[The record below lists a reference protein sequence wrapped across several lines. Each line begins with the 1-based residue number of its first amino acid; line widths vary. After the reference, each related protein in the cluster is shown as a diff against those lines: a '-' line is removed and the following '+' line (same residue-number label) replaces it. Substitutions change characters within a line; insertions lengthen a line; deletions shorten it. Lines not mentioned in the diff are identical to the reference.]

1 MVSNDKETLKMKVE
15 QILQKSR
22 ENMNNLCKSC
32 PVCNGRACR
41 NTIPG
46 PGAKGSGTVA
56 IRNYDAWKNIHL
68 VMDTICENTPVST
81 QTKLFGHTF
90 RLPVFAGPVGAV
102 SMHYGDAYVDQTY
115 NKVLVKACKD
125 AGIMAFTGD
134 GMDDQIMIGA
144 TQNIKE
150 NDGIGVPTIKPW
162 AKEMVVEKLK
172 LAKEADA
179 LAIAMDI
186 DAAGL
191 PFLKGFVPP
200 AGRKNVKELKEI
212 VQEIDVPFIVKGI
225 LSVKGALKAKEAGAA
240 AIVVSNHGGRVLD
253 DTPATA
259 DVLEEIVQ
267 AIGKDMTILVDGG
280 IRSGQDIFKALAL
293 GADGVLIAR
302 PFVNMIYGAQ
312 EEGVKALVDQLEQ
325 ELIDTMEMCGASTIQ
340 EITRD
345 MVR

>member
-1 MVSNDKETLKMKVE
+1 MKVE

-22 ENMNNLCKSC
+22 ENMNDLCKSC

-81 QTKLFGHTF
+81 QTNLFGHTF

-102 SMHYGDAYVDQTY
+102 SMHYGDAYVDQNY

-162 AKEMVVEKLK
+162 TKEMVVEKLK
-172 LAKEADA
+172 LAKEAGA

-200 AGRKNVKELKEI
+200 AGRKNVEELKEI

-225 LSVKGALKAKEAGAA
+225 LSVKGALKAKEAGAS

-267 AIGKDMTILVDGG
+267 AVGKDMTILVDGG

-345 MVR
+345 MIR

>member
-1 MVSNDKETLKMKVE
+1 MKVE

-22 ENMNNLCKSC
+22 ENMNDLCKSC

-41 NTIPG
+41 NAIPG

-81 QTKLFGHTF
+81 QTELFGHTF

-162 AKEMVVEKLK
+162 AKKMVVEKLK
-172 LAKEADA
+172 LAKEAGA

-200 AGRKNVKELKEI
+200 AGRKNVEELKEI

-267 AIGKDMTILVDGG
+267 VVGKDMTVLVDGG

-312 EEGVKALVDQLEQ
+312 EEGVKALVDQLVQ

-345 MVR
+345 MIR

>member
-1 MVSNDKETLKMKVE
+1 MKVE

-22 ENMNNLCKSC
+22 ENMNDLCKSC
-32 PVCNGRACR
+32 PVCNGKACR

-46 PGAKGSGTVA
+46 PGAKGSGMVA

-81 QTKLFGHTF
+81 QTNLFGHTF

-200 AGRKNVKELKEI
+200 AGRKNVAELKEI

-225 LSVKGALKAKEAGAA
+225 LSVKGALKAKESGASC
-240 AIVVSNHGGRVLD
+240 IVVSNHGGRVLD

-267 AIGKDMTILVDGG
+267 AVGKDMTILVDGG

-345 MVR
+345 MIR

>member
-1 MVSNDKETLKMKVE
+1 MKVE

-22 ENMNNLCKSC
+22 ENMNDLCKSC
-32 PVCNGRACR
+32 PVCNGKACR

-81 QTKLFGHTF
+81 QTNLFGHTF

-200 AGRKNVKELKEI
+200 AGRKNVAELKEI

-225 LSVKGALKAKEAGAA
+225 LSVKGALKAKEAGASC
-240 AIVVSNHGGRVLD
+240 IVVSNHGGRVLD

-267 AIGKDMTILVDGG
+267 AVGKDMTILVDGG

-293 GADGVLIAR
+293 GADGVLVAR

-345 MVR
+345 MIR

>member
-1 MVSNDKETLKMKVE
+1 MKVE

-22 ENMNNLCKSC
+22 ENMNDLCKSC

-81 QTKLFGHTF
+81 QTNLFGHTF

-267 AIGKDMTILVDGG
+267 AVGKDMTILVDGG
-280 IRSGQDIFKALAL
+280 IRCGQDIFKALAL

>member
-1 MVSNDKETLKMKVE
+1 MKIE

-22 ENMNNLCKSC
+22 DNMNDLCKSC
-32 PVCNGRACR
+32 PVCNGKACR

-56 IRNYDAWKNIHL
+56 IRNYDAWKNVYL
-68 VMDTICENTPVST
+68 VMDTICENAPVST
-81 QTKLFGHTF
+81 QTELFGHTF

-115 NKVLVKACKD
+115 NKVLVKACKE

-172 LAKEADA
+172 LAKEAGA

-200 AGRKNVKELKEI
+200 AGRKNVEELKEI

-267 AIGKDMTILVDGG
+267 ALGKDMTILVDGG

>member
-1 MVSNDKETLKMKVE
+1 MKVE

-81 QTKLFGHTF
+81 QTNLFGHTF

-267 AIGKDMTILVDGG
+267 AVGKDMTILVDGG

-312 EEGVKALVDQLEQ
+312 EEGVKAFVDQLEQ

>member
-1 MVSNDKETLKMKVE
+1 MND
-15 QILQKSR
+15 
-22 ENMNNLCKSC
+22 LCKSC

-81 QTKLFGHTF
+81 QTNLFGHTF

-150 NDGIGVPTIKPW
+150 NDGIRVPTIKPW

-212 VQEIDVPFIVKGI
+212 VQEINVPFIVKGI

-267 AIGKDMTILVDGG
+267 AVGKDMTILVDGG

-312 EEGVKALVDQLEQ
+312 EEGVKTLVDQLEQ

>member
-1 MVSNDKETLKMKVE
+1 MKVE

-22 ENMNNLCKSC
+22 ENMNNLCKAC

-115 NKVLVKACKD
+115 NKVLIKACKD

-172 LAKEADA
+172 LAKEAGA
-179 LAIAMDI
+179 LAIAMDV

-267 AIGKDMTILVDGG
+267 AVGKDMTILVDGG

-345 MVR
+345 MIR

>member
-1 MVSNDKETLKMKVE
+1 MKVE

-22 ENMNNLCKSC
+22 ENMNDLCKSC
-32 PVCNGRACR
+32 PVCNGKACR

-172 LAKEADA
+172 LAKEAGA

-212 VQEIDVPFIVKGI
+212 VQEINVPFIVKGI
-225 LSVKGALKAKEAGAA
+225 LSVKGALKAKEAGASC
-240 AIVVSNHGGRVLD
+240 IVVSNHGGRVLD

-267 AIGKDMTILVDGG
+267 AVGKDMTILVDGG

-345 MVR
+345 MIR

>member
-1 MVSNDKETLKMKVE
+1 MKVE

-22 ENMNNLCKSC
+22 ENMNDLCKSC

-81 QTKLFGHTF
+81 QTNLFGHTF

-172 LAKEADA
+172 LAKDAGA

-225 LSVKGALKAKEAGAA
+225 LSVKGALKAKEAGASC
-240 AIVVSNHGGRVLD
+240 IVVSNHGGRVLD

-267 AIGKDMTILVDGG
+267 AVGKDMTILVDGG

>member
-1 MVSNDKETLKMKVE
+1 MKVE

-22 ENMNNLCKSC
+22 ENMNDLCKSC

-115 NKVLVKACKD
+115 NKELVKACKD

-191 PFLKGFVPP
+191 PFLKGFVSP

-267 AIGKDMTILVDGG
+267 AVGKDMTILVDGG

>member
-1 MVSNDKETLKMKVE
+1 MKVE

-22 ENMNNLCKSC
+22 ENMNDLCKSC

-81 QTKLFGHTF
+81 QTNLFGHTF

-172 LAKEADA
+172 LAKEAGA

-200 AGRKNVKELKEI
+200 AGRKNVEELKEI

-225 LSVKGALKAKEAGAA
+225 LSVKGALKAKEAGASC
-240 AIVVSNHGGRVLD
+240 IVVSNHGGRVLD

-267 AIGKDMTILVDGG
+267 AVGKDMTILVDGG

>member
-1 MVSNDKETLKMKVE
+1 MKVE

-81 QTKLFGHTF
+81 QTNLFGHTF

-115 NKVLVKACKD
+115 SKVLVKACKD

-212 VQEIDVPFIVKGI
+212 VQEINVPFIVKGI
-225 LSVKGALKAKEAGAA
+225 LSVKGALKAKEAGASC
-240 AIVVSNHGGRVLD
+240 IVVSNHGGRVLD

-267 AIGKDMTILVDGG
+267 AVGKDMTILVDGG

-312 EEGVKALVDQLEQ
+312 EEGVKAFVDQLEQ

>member
-22 ENMNNLCKSC
+22 ENMNDLCKSC

-81 QTKLFGHTF
+81 QTNLFGHTF

-225 LSVKGALKAKEAGAA
+225 LSVKGALKAKEAGASC
-240 AIVVSNHGGRVLD
+240 IVVSNHGGRVLD

-267 AIGKDMTILVDGG
+267 AVGKDMTILVDGG

>member
-1 MVSNDKETLKMKVE
+1 MKVE

-22 ENMNNLCKSC
+22 ENMNDLCKSC

-81 QTKLFGHTF
+81 QTELFGHTF

-134 GMDDQIMIGA
+134 GMDDQIMIVA

-172 LAKEADA
+172 LAKEAGA

-200 AGRKNVKELKEI
+200 AGRKNVEELKEI
-212 VQEIDVPFIVKGI
+212 VQEIDVPFIAKGI
-225 LSVKGALKAKEAGAA
+225 LSVKGALKAKEAGASC
-240 AIVVSNHGGRVLD
+240 IVVSNHGGRVLD

-267 AIGKDMTILVDGG
+267 AVGKDMTILVDGG

-302 PFVNMIYGAQ
+302 PFVNMIYGAE
-312 EEGVKALVDQLEQ
+312 EEGVKVLVDQLEQ

>member
-1 MVSNDKETLKMKVE
+1 MKVE

-22 ENMNNLCKSC
+22 ENMNDLCKSC

-81 QTKLFGHTF
+81 QTNLFGHTF

-172 LAKEADA
+172 LAKEAGA

-200 AGRKNVKELKEI
+200 AGRKNVEELKEI
-212 VQEIDVPFIVKGI
+212 VQEIDVPFIAKGI
-225 LSVKGALKAKEAGAA
+225 LSVKGALKAKEAGASC
-240 AIVVSNHGGRVLD
+240 IVVSNHGGRVLD

-267 AIGKDMTILVDGG
+267 AVGKDMTILVDGG
-280 IRSGQDIFKALAL
+280 IRNGQDIFKALAL

-325 ELIDTMEMCGASTIQ
+325 ELIDTMEMCGVSTIQ

>member
-1 MVSNDKETLKMKVE
+1 MKVE

-22 ENMNNLCKSC
+22 ENMNDLCKSC
-32 PVCNGRACR
+32 PVCNGKACR

-81 QTKLFGHTF
+81 QTDLFGHTF

-212 VQEIDVPFIVKGI
+212 VQEINVPFIVKGI
-225 LSVKGALKAKEAGAA
+225 LSVKGALKAKEAGASC
-240 AIVVSNHGGRVLD
+240 IVVSNHGGRVLD

-267 AIGKDMTILVDGG
+267 AVGKDMTILVDGG

-293 GADGVLIAR
+293 GADGALIAR
-302 PFVNMIYGAQ
+302 PFVNMVYGAQ
-312 EEGVKALVDQLEQ
+312 EEGVKVLVDQLEQ

-345 MVR
+345 MIR

>member
-1 MVSNDKETLKMKVE
+1 MKVE

-22 ENMNNLCKSC
+22 ENMNDLCKSC

-81 QTKLFGHTF
+81 QTNLFGHTF

-115 NKVLVKACKD
+115 NKVLIKACKD

-172 LAKEADA
+172 LAKEAGA

-212 VQEIDVPFIVKGI
+212 VQEINVPFIVKGI
-225 LSVKGALKAKEAGAA
+225 LSVKGALKAKEAGASC
-240 AIVVSNHGGRVLD
+240 IVVSNHGGRVLD

-267 AIGKDMTILVDGG
+267 AVGKDMTILVDGG
-280 IRSGQDIFKALAL
+280 IRCGQDIFKALAL

-345 MVR
+345 MIR

>member
-1 MVSNDKETLKMKVE
+1 MKVE

-22 ENMNNLCKSC
+22 ENMNDLCKSC

-81 QTKLFGHTF
+81 QTNLFGHTF

-162 AKEMVVEKLK
+162 TKEMVVEKLK
-172 LAKEADA
+172 LAKEAGA

-200 AGRKNVKELKEI
+200 AGRKNVEELKEI

-225 LSVKGALKAKEAGAA
+225 LSVKGALKAKEAGAS

-267 AIGKDMTILVDGG
+267 AVGKDMTILVDGG

-325 ELIDTMEMCGASTIQ
+325 ELIDTMEICGASTIQ

-345 MVR
+345 MIR

>member
-1 MVSNDKETLKMKVE
+1 MKVE

-22 ENMNNLCKSC
+22 ENMNDLCKSC

-172 LAKEADA
+172 LAKDAGA

-267 AIGKDMTILVDGG
+267 AVGKDMTILVDGG

-312 EEGVKALVDQLEQ
+312 EEGVKTLVDQLEQ

-345 MVR
+345 MIR

>member
-1 MVSNDKETLKMKVE
+1 MKVE

-22 ENMNNLCKSC
+22 ENMNDLCKSC

-81 QTKLFGHTF
+81 QTELFGHTF
-90 RLPVFAGPVGAV
+90 RLPAFAGPVGAV

-115 NKVLVKACKD
+115 NKVLIKACKE

-172 LAKEADA
+172 LAKEAGA

-200 AGRKNVKELKEI
+200 AGRKNVEELKEI

-225 LSVKGALKAKEAGAA
+225 LSVKGALKAKEAGASC
-240 AIVVSNHGGRVLD
+240 IVVSNHGGRVLD

-267 AIGKDMTILVDGG
+267 AVGKDMTILVDGG

>member
-125 AGIMAFTGD
+125 SGIMAFTGD

-225 LSVKGALKAKEAGAA
+225 LSVKGALKAKEAGASC
-240 AIVVSNHGGRVLD
+240 IVVSNHGGRVLD

-267 AIGKDMTILVDGG
+267 AVGKDMTILVDGG

>member
-22 ENMNNLCKSC
+22 ENMNNLCKAC

-115 NKVLVKACKD
+115 NKVLIKACKD

-172 LAKEADA
+172 LAKEAGA
-179 LAIAMDI
+179 LAIAMDV

-267 AIGKDMTILVDGG
+267 AVGKDMTILVDGG

-345 MVR
+345 MIR

>member
-1 MVSNDKETLKMKVE
+1 MKVE

-22 ENMNNLCKSC
+22 ENMNDLCKSC

-81 QTKLFGHTF
+81 QTNLFGHTF

-172 LAKEADA
+172 LAKEAGA

-267 AIGKDMTILVDGG
+267 AVGKDMTILVDGG

>member
-1 MVSNDKETLKMKVE
+1 MKVE

-22 ENMNNLCKSC
+22 ENMNDLCKSC

-81 QTKLFGHTF
+81 QTNLFGHTF

-172 LAKEADA
+172 LAKESGA

-200 AGRKNVKELKEI
+200 AGRKNVEELKEI

-225 LSVKGALKAKEAGAA
+225 LSVKGALKAKESGASC
-240 AIVVSNHGGRVLD
+240 IVVSNHGGRVLD

-267 AIGKDMTILVDGG
+267 AVGKDMTILVDGG

-312 EEGVKALVDQLEQ
+312 EEGVKVLVDQLEQ

-345 MVR
+345 MIR

>member
-1 MVSNDKETLKMKVE
+1 MKVE

-22 ENMNNLCKSC
+22 ENMNDLCKSC
-32 PVCNGRACR
+32 PVCNGKACR

-81 QTKLFGHTF
+81 QTNLFGHTF

-115 NKVLVKACKD
+115 NKVLIKACKD

-134 GMDDQIMIGA
+134 GTDDQIMIGA

-172 LAKEADA
+172 LAKEAGA

-200 AGRKNVKELKEI
+200 AGRKNVEELKEI
-212 VQEIDVPFIVKGI
+212 VQEIDVPFIAKGI
-225 LSVKGALKAKEAGAA
+225 LSVKGALKAKEAGASC
-240 AIVVSNHGGRVLD
+240 IVVSNHGGRVLD

-267 AIGKDMTILVDGG
+267 AVGKDMTILVDGG

-345 MVR
+345 MIR

>member
-1 MVSNDKETLKMKVE
+1 MKVE

-22 ENMNNLCKSC
+22 ENMNDLCKSC

-81 QTKLFGHTF
+81 QTNLFGHTF

-267 AIGKDMTILVDGG
+267 AVGKDMTILVDGG

-312 EEGVKALVDQLEQ
+312 EEGVKAFVDQLEQ

-345 MVR
+345 MIR

>member
-1 MVSNDKETLKMKVE
+1 MKVE

-22 ENMNNLCKSC
+22 ENMNDLCKSC

-81 QTKLFGHTF
+81 QTNLFGHTF

-267 AIGKDMTILVDGG
+267 AVGKDMTILVDGG

>member
-1 MVSNDKETLKMKVE
+1 MKVE

-22 ENMNNLCKSC
+22 ENMSDLCKSC

-172 LAKEADA
+172 LAKEAGA

-225 LSVKGALKAKEAGAA
+225 LSVKGALKAKEAGASC
-240 AIVVSNHGGRVLD
+240 IVVSNHGGRVLD

-267 AIGKDMTILVDGG
+267 AVGKDMTILVDGG

>member
-1 MVSNDKETLKMKVE
+1 MKVE

-22 ENMNNLCKSC
+22 ENMNDLCKSC

-46 PGAKGSGTVA
+46 PGAKGSGAVA

-81 QTKLFGHTF
+81 QTELFGHIF

-144 TQNIKE
+144 AQNIKE
-150 NDGIGVPTIKPW
+150 NDGIGVPAIKPW
-162 AKEMVVEKLK
+162 TKEMVVEKLK
-172 LAKEADA
+172 LAKEAGA

-200 AGRKNVKELKEI
+200 AGRKNVEELKEI

-225 LSVKGALKAKEAGAA
+225 LSVKGALKAKESGASC
-240 AIVVSNHGGRVLD
+240 IVVSNHGGRVLD

-267 AIGKDMTILVDGG
+267 AVGKDMTILVDGG

>member
-1 MVSNDKETLKMKVE
+1 MKVE

-22 ENMNNLCKSC
+22 ENMNDLCKSC

-81 QTKLFGHTF
+81 QTNLFGHTF

-172 LAKEADA
+172 LAKEAGA

-225 LSVKGALKAKEAGAA
+225 LSVKGALKAKEAGASC
-240 AIVVSNHGGRVLD
+240 IVVSNHGGRVLD

-267 AIGKDMTILVDGG
+267 AVGKDMTILVDGG

>member
-1 MVSNDKETLKMKVE
+1 MKVE

-22 ENMNNLCKSC
+22 ENMNDLCKSC

-81 QTKLFGHTF
+81 QTNLFGHTF

-200 AGRKNVKELKEI
+200 AGRKNVEELKEI

-225 LSVKGALKAKEAGAA
+225 LSVKGALKAKEAGASC
-240 AIVVSNHGGRVLD
+240 IVVSNHGGRVLD

-267 AIGKDMTILVDGG
+267 AVGKDMTILVDGG
-280 IRSGQDIFKALAL
+280 IRNGQDIFKALAL

-312 EEGVKALVDQLEQ
+312 EEGVKALVDQQEQ

>member
-1 MVSNDKETLKMKVE
+1 MKVE

-22 ENMNNLCKSC
+22 ENMNDLCKSC

-81 QTKLFGHTF
+81 QTNLFGHTF

-134 GMDDQIMIGA
+134 GMDDQTMIGA

-172 LAKEADA
+172 LAKEANA

-212 VQEIDVPFIVKGI
+212 VQEINVPFIVKGI
-225 LSVKGALKAKEAGAA
+225 LSVKGALKAKEAGASC
-240 AIVVSNHGGRVLD
+240 IVVSNHGGRVLD

-267 AIGKDMTILVDGG
+267 AVGKDMTILVDGG

>member
-1 MVSNDKETLKMKVE
+1 MKVE

-22 ENMNNLCKSC
+22 ENMNDLCKSC

-81 QTKLFGHTF
+81 QTNLFGHTF

-162 AKEMVVEKLK
+162 TKEMVVEKLK

-212 VQEIDVPFIVKGI
+212 VQEINVPFIVKGI
-225 LSVKGALKAKEAGAA
+225 LSVKGALKAKEAGASC
-240 AIVVSNHGGRVLD
+240 IVVSNHGGRVLD

-267 AIGKDMTILVDGG
+267 AVGKDMTILVDGG

-302 PFVNMIYGAQ
+302 PFVNMIYGAE
-312 EEGVKALVDQLEQ
+312 EEGVKSLVDQLEQ

>member
-1 MVSNDKETLKMKVE
+1 MKVE

-22 ENMNNLCKSC
+22 ENMNDLCKSC

-46 PGAKGSGTVA
+46 SGAKGSGTVA

-81 QTKLFGHTF
+81 QTNLFGHTF

-267 AIGKDMTILVDGG
+267 AVGKDMTILVDGG

>member
-1 MVSNDKETLKMKVE
+1 MKVE

-22 ENMNNLCKSC
+22 ENMNDLCKSC
-32 PVCNGRACR
+32 PVCNGKACR

-81 QTKLFGHTF
+81 QTNLFGHTF

-225 LSVKGALKAKEAGAA
+225 LSVKGALKAKEAGASC
-240 AIVVSNHGGRVLD
+240 IVVSNHGGRVLD

-267 AIGKDMTILVDGG
+267 AVGKDMTILVDGG

>member
-1 MVSNDKETLKMKVE
+1 MKVE

-22 ENMNNLCKSC
+22 ENMNDLCKSC
-32 PVCNGRACR
+32 PVCNGKACR

-115 NKVLVKACKD
+115 NKVLIKACKD

-162 AKEMVVEKLK
+162 AKEIVVEKLK
-172 LAKEADA
+172 LAKEAGA

-200 AGRKNVKELKEI
+200 AGRKNVEELKEI

-225 LSVKGALKAKEAGAA
+225 LSVKGALKAKEAGAS

-267 AIGKDMTILVDGG
+267 AVGKDMTILVDGG

-325 ELIDTMEMCGASTIQ
+325 ELIDTMEICGASTIQ

-345 MVR
+345 MIR